1 MRTNECPRCGALW
14 NGEASEQ
21 YIWHVEDCKEWCP
34 MLDEEIDEDLT
45 ENSYGSKLSIRF
57 DENGFEIR
65 H

>member
-1 MRTNECPRCGALW
+1 MRTNECPRCGA
-14 NGEASEQ
+14 EFSER
-21 YIWHVEDCKEWCP
+21 YILHVEDCKEWCP

-45 ENSYGSKLSIRF
+45 ENPYESKLSIRF

>member
-1 MRTNECPRCGALW
+1 MRTNECPRCGA
-14 NGEASEQ
+14 EFSER
-21 YIWHVEDCKEWCP
+21 YIWDVEDCKEWCP

-45 ENSYGSKLSIRF
+45 ENPYGSKLSIRF